1 MSLYRRPRNWA
12 KITAQ
17 FYKKVKNQLPRHHY
31 DQPPVLE
38 VEVGGQVP
46 LPGEGP
52 RPGDRPPVLEV
63 VEQPPG
69 NMNFRPK

>member
-1 MSLYRRPRNWA
+1 M
-12 KITAQ
+12 
-17 FYKKVKNQLPRHHY
+17 
-31 DQPPVLE
+31 
-38 VEVGGQVP
+38 GQVP

-52 RPGDRPPVLEV
+52 RPGEGSRPGEGARPGDQPPVLEV